1 MKKQEKETI
10 GYKGFL
16 DDMTT
21 RVLLDDEE
29 PKVVSW
35 KEGRTVRLRDKK
47 PIELCEH
54 GLHFCRRPEDVLTYY
69 PPVKYGKCCKYGEVV
84 PKGDTVE
91 GTTKSASRA
100 LLVKHVFDS
109 IWDFAKLFSNS
120 FRFALTSLRGWCVV
134 NTRQSIAGCTEDGE
148 DVLLCADNSAVKTG
162 GAIVARC
169 LHNSIIESSCS
180 LAVLL
185 EGNQNIARGR
195 CVVVGRPTQGVLY
208 AEVTSPAGV
217 AVIESARYGS
227 GFSKVYVKGVYGS
240 TFIFLRQCLPPVIA
254 RVDNNKIME
263 GKYYY
268 SEIDDKVRPM
278 ED

>member
-1 MKKQEKETI
+1 MKKQEQETI

-21 RVLLDDEE
+21 KVLLDDEE

-35 KEGRTVRLRDKK
+35 KEGRTVRLQDKK

-91 GTTKSASRA
+91 SATKSASKA
-100 LLVKHVFDS
+100 LFVKHVFDS
-109 IWDFAKLFSNS
+109 IWDFAETFSNS
-120 FRFALTSLRGWCVV
+120 FRFVWTSLRGWCVV
-134 NTRQSIAGCTEDGE
+134 NPRQPTAGCMEDGE
-148 DVLLCADNSAVKTG
+148 DVLLCIDNSAVKTG
-162 GAIVARC
+162 GAVVARS
-169 LHNSIIESSCS
+169 LNSSIIETSS

-185 EGNQNIARGR
+185 EGNLNIARGR
-195 CVVVGRPTQGVLY
+195 CVVVRPPHLGVLY
-208 AEVTSPAGV
+208 AEVTDQTGV
-217 AVIESARYGS
+217 AVIESAGYGS

-240 TFIFLRQCLPPVIA
+240 TFIFLRRCLPPVIA
-254 RVDNNKIME
+254 RVDNNKIMA